1 MSKNYTWDDEQ
12 LAYLVVARMK
22 GDGWEQ
28 ISQDMSKRFGISR
41 SAPNI
46 AGKYSKTIGVDLSN
60 AFPPDQEQF
69 IQDCWTNNFHT
80 KQIIM
85 GFKEQFGRTINENQI
100 DMVVKQIQHEDSVEK
115 ELSKQTTKIKKE
127 MNKMRKSVKWTK
139 EEDDMIMSCN
149 SRKEAFALQMNG
161 RTKGAIR
168 NRWQLLKPK
177 SKKAKL
183 KRGRYSVQE
192 VALLVSCTSLEEALE
207 AFKGKRSE
215 YSITGKYNTLGNRT
229 LQQRKPV
236 KPVDNIKKPTKRGRM
251 SKIELEMIRNCETVD
266 EALALNLRKPET
278 IIRQY
283 ATFHGNAMSKEN
295 REKSFV
301 VLEAPKQKKKKKT
314 HGNKGRKYT
323 PRWTK
328 EEDFELVCNFYEL
341 SIDEARNR
349 FNRSYGAIASRLE
362 MLVDSTKPDHI
373 SMLMEASLLI
383 KARKQVLVK
392 QPKKSRRTLRKERKK
407 AKKEAKL
414 KAKLMKLRGE
424 KNGEE

>member
-1 MSKNYTWDDEQ
+1 MIKNNIWNDEQ

-28 ISQDMSKRFGISR
+28 ISKDMFKRFGISR
-41 SAPNI
+41 SSTNI
-46 AGKYSKTIGVDLSN
+46 AGKYSKTIGVDLST
-60 AFPPDQEQF
+60 AFPPEQEKF
-69 IQDCWTNNFHT
+69 IQDCWSNNFKT

-85 GFKEQFGRTINENQI
+85 GFKEQFGRAIKESHI
-100 DMVVKQIQHEDSVEK
+100 DMVVRHMQHEDSVEK

-127 MNKMRKSVKWTK
+127 MNKMRTSVKWTK

-168 NRWQLLKPK
+168 NRWQLLKAK
-177 SKKAKL
+177 RKKAPL
-183 KRGRYSVQE
+183 KRGRYSLEE
-192 VALLVSCTSLEEALE
+192 VALLVSCASLEEALE

-215 YSITGKYNTLGNRT
+215 YSITGKYNTLGNKT
-229 LQQRKPV
+229 PQQRKPV
-236 KPVDNIKKPTKRGRM
+236 KPVDNIKKPAKRGRM
-251 SKIELEMIRNCETVD
+251 TKAELEMIRNCETVE

-278 IIRQY
+278 IIRQF
-283 ATFHGNAMSKEN
+283 ATLKSVQPPKSK
-295 REKSFV
+295 KTS
-301 VLEAPKQKKKKKT
+301 KKKKS
-314 HGNKGRKYT
+314 HGNKGKKYT

-362 MLVDSTKPDHI
+362 MLVDSTKPEHI
-373 SMLMEASLLI
+373 SMLMEASVLI
-383 KARKQVLVK
+383 KARKKVSVK

-424 KNGEE
+424 KNGE

>member
-1 MSKNYTWDDEQ
+1 MSKNYTWNDEQ
-12 LAYLVVARMK
+12 LAYLVIARMK
-22 GDGWEQ
+22 GDGWER
-28 ISQDMSKRFGISR
+28 ISQDMFKRFGISR

-85 GFKEQFGRTINENQI
+85 GFKEQFGRTINENHI

-168 NRWQLLKPK
+168 NRWQLLKPTP
-177 SKKAKL
+177 KKTKL
-183 KRGRYSVQE
+183 KRGRYSVEE

-207 AFKGKRSE
+207 AFKGKRSVF
-215 YSITGKYNTLGNRT
+215 SITGKYNTLGNRT
-229 LQQRKPV
+229 LKQRKLV

-251 SKIELEMIRNCETVD
+251 SKIELEMIRNCETVE

-278 IIRQY
+278 IIRQF
-283 ATFHGNAMSKEN
+283 ATFNSKKKE
-295 REKSFV
+295 V
-301 VLEAPKQKKKKKT
+301 VKPKQKKKKN
-314 HGNKGRKYT
+314 HGNKGKKYT